1 MSYRVKRI
9 DPYWFTH
16 PALPIAAL
24 AGAMLALG
32 AGFAEKP
39 MLAIVGALTASVAIL
54 LATRPAITGTVML
67 LGFLGGLVTFVITPN
82 MQNAALTIGQKAMS
96 VGFYT
101 LFYAVLTEGALLL
114 LCVVYN
120 FFSAVSSL
128 GGLSLDLEDEGGE
141 A

>member
-16 PALPIAAL
+16 PAIPVAVFVGVL
-24 AGAMLALG
+24 LALG
-32 AGFAEKP
+32 AGFAGSHVI
-39 MLAIVGALTASVAIL
+39 AVIGAAVASVGIL

-67 LGFLGGLVTFVITPN
+67 LGFLGGLVTFVISPN
-82 MQNAALTIGQKAMS
+82 AQNQLLNVAQKAMS

-101 LFYAVLTEGALLL
+101 VFYAVLTEGALLL
-114 LCVVYN
+114 LSVVYN

-128 GGLSLDLEDEGGE
+128 GGLSLDLEDEAGGN
-141 A
+141 